1 MFQLGSGVHGTYL
14 CICQLRIYEK
24 GFCLG
29 LRSITIQQMAGL
41 SETLGLTFAA
51 NGKPQI
57 FKGKYHM
64 SFRQLIHA
72 SILMYSTVQIVL
84 NSNN

>member
-1 MFQLGSGVHGTYL
+1 MVQYL
-14 CICQLRIYEK
+14 RICQLRIYEK

-29 LRSITIQQMAGL
+29 SRSITIQQMAGL

-51 NGKPQI
+51 NGKLQI

-64 SFRQLIHA
+64 SFRQL
-72 SILMYSTVQIVL
+72 SCLFMPQF
-84 NSNN
+84 